1 MKFSIRH
8 RMKRGAMYRLY
19 VDDAIHSEH
28 YTKREAIAM
37 IAVIKKREKDEN
49 N

>member
-8 RMKRGAMYRLY
+8 RMKSGAMHRLY
-19 VDDAIHSEH
+19 VDDELHSEH

-37 IAVIKKREKDEN
+37 ISVIKKKKRGAE
-49 N
+49 